1 MANERRDH
9 EEQTESSAGQ
19 EPVKNEADISEADR
33 KEKLNRVKDDELT
46 DDRFQAT
53 DN

>member
-9 EEQTESSAGQ
+9 EEQTEPSAEQ
-19 EPVKNEADISEADR
+19 EQVSNDADISQADR
-33 KEKLNRVKDDELT
+33 KDLDKVKNDEWT